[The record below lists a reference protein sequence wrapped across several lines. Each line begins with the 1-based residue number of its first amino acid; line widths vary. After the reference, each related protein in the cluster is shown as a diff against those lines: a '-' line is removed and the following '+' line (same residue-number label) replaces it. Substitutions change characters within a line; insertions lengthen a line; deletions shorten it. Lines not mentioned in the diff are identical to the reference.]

1 MMNKFCYFTTGI
13 LLSSIICACA
23 MVSAEEKLVMEP
35 IHEKIVERAD
45 NDIAARP
52 ATVTCF
58 VAERSAGTKH
68 DFYSEGDYWWPDSLN
83 PTGPYVRRDGET
95 NPDNFVEHRHAMIR
109 FSSIVANLTSA
120 YLLTGDKKYLDP
132 VIEHVRAWFIN
143 EDTKMNPHLL
153 YAQAIKGITTG
164 RGIGIIDTVHLIE
177 VAQSLMKLEQKGAI
191 NRKDLEGA
199 KEWFR
204 QYLTWMKTHPYGVS
218 EMNATNNHGTCWA
231 MQAAMFAKFIGDKET
246 MDFCSDRF
254 KNVFIPNQM
263 AENGSFPQELARTK
277 PYGYSLF
284 NLDAMAT
291 LCHILST
298 KEDNLWEYT
307 TPDGR
312 NMKKAVEF
320 MLPYIADKGSWEY
333 GKDVMYWDEWPVA
346 HPALLFA
353 WMNFGD
359 EEYYK
364 NWAKFEHFPENEEV
378 IRNLPIRNPI
388 IWL

>member
-1 MMNKFCYFTTGI
+1 MNKLCYFSSI
-13 LLSSIICACA
+13 IMLSSIVTSCTMI
-23 MVSAEEKLVMEP
+23 SAEEKMVIEP
-35 IHEKIVERAD
+35 LQEKVIERTAAD
-45 NDIAARP
+45 IEAKP

-58 VAERSAGTKH
+58 IAERSAGTKH

-109 FSSIVANLTSA
+109 FSRIVANLTSA
-120 YLLTGDKKYLDP
+120 YLITGDRKYLDP
-132 VIEHVRAWFIN
+132 VMAHVRAWFIN

-177 VAQSLMKLEQKGAI
+177 VAQSLMKLEEKGAI
-191 NRKDLEGA
+191 SRKDLEGA

-263 AENGSFPQELARTK
+263 AEDGSFPQELARTK

-284 NLDAMAT
+284 NLDAMAA
-291 LCHILST
+291 LCQILST
-298 KEDNLWEYT
+298 EDNNLWEYT

-320 MLPYIADKGSWEY
+320 MLPYIADKSTWEY

-359 EEYYK
+359 EEYYN